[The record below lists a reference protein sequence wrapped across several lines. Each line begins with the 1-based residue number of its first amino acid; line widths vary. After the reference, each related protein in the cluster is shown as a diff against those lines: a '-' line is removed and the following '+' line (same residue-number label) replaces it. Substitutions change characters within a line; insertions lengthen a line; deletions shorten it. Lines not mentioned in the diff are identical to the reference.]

1 MREADLRATVAAA
14 EQRAVA
20 AEQRA
25 VAAEQRAVAAERS
38 KGAGGRGGRG
48 AASHL
53 DLQGV
58 RIDSLESKL
67 AAVRRAIAQGSN
79 SHKIIMHGRQ
89 YAAYDYGEAPAGH
102 AERSEQ
108 EGLGFTLVDL

>member
-1 MREADLRATVAAA
+1 MAAA

-25 VAAEQRAVAAERS
+25 VTAECG
-38 KGAGGRGGRG
+38 KGAGRGGRG

-53 DLQGV
+53 GLQGA
-58 RIDSLESKL
+58 RIASLEAKL

-79 SHKIIMHGRQ
+79 SHKLIMHGRQ
-89 YAAYDYGEAPAGH
+89 YAAYDYGEAPADHVGR
-102 AERSEQ
+102 AEQ